1 MLCLQ
6 GTFIDVLSGLFRAV
20 ALAVEQ
26 DESPI
31 VGTFG
36 AAALLDV
43 VVGLQ
48 AECDSQGLRMLQR
61 FVEAR
66 RVSQLV
72 NVSGCGTGSGMQAA
86 ACAGEPCW
94 QAGCWWRSFALS
106 GSVFGSQPA
115 DTNIDRAGFCHRAGY
130 F

>member
-1 MLCLQ
+1 M
-6 GTFIDVLSGLFRAV
+6 LSGLFRAV

-26 DESPI
+26 DESS
-31 VGTFG
+31 VVNTFG

-66 RVSQLV
+66 RIAQLV
-72 NVSGCGTGSGMQAA
+72 NVSWGPGMQPFVLFVERPTTGA
-86 ACAGEPCW
+86 
-94 QAGCWWRSFALS
+94 
-106 GSVFGSQPA
+106 
-115 DTNIDRAGFCHRAGY
+115 
-130 F
+130 